1 MKPLLSLVSVGIFV
15 TSCSEPQ
22 SATSDLDPS
31 GAIEVC
37 LNNKLAANV
46 SEHTKITY
54 VSRHNGRVHS
64 YIFDV
69 FTDDFYP
76 ADFDPPIPITNMVVA
91 AKMSDGYFQALRED
105 PPKNR
110 DDYKPLR
117 DRFGEADD
125 LKILDVTRK
134 GDLTFVD
141 RNLAIVRKSETSLPR
156 QSYFLQDG
164 EWVYRIISEGPP
176 GSDLRSNV
184 YGVLSGIDRY
194 SDPCEAELKA

>member
-1 MKPLLSLVSVGIFV
+1 MKFLLSLVSVGIFA
-15 TSCSEPQ
+15 TSCSE

-31 GAIEVC
+31 GAIELC
-37 LNNKLAANV
+37 LNNKLAGNV
-46 SEHTKITY
+46 SEHTKVTY

-105 PPKNR
+105 PPKDR

-134 GDLTFVD
+134 GALTFVNP
-141 RNLAIVRKSETSLPR
+141 NLAIIRKSETSLPR
-156 QSYFLQDG
+156 QSYLLQDG
-164 EWVYRIISEGPP
+164 EWVYSIISEGPP
-176 GSDLRSNV
+176 GADLRSKV
-184 YGVLSGIDRY
+184 HGVLSGIDRH
-194 SDPCEAELKA
+194 SDHCEAELKA